1 MFRSLRFAV
10 LLVAGLGALAWVAQ
24 RVVDATTRGWYEHD
38 VELRADLV
46 VSAARRSLVARW
58 GHDRAGVR
66 TLLEDIAHDERIL
79 AAAACT
85 ADGDLLAKTDDLPAG
100 IRCAAIARNMQPDAS
115 GGWSSRSEVAEL
127 PAGPVHLSAVPVLS
141 GDKPLGFVVLV
152 HDLTFV
158 QRREAATRNF
168 ILLAFFVLAI
178 AAASVTLIAGRLSW
192 RNWTAEL
199 RRLLRGE
206 GLRPEFKPLLRD
218 VRELVERISSE
229 KEDFSQGAW
238 TAERLRQTLSHN
250 LRGEKVLIV
259 ANREPYI
266 HERSADG
273 KVKVVHPA
281 SGLVTALEPVMRAC
295 SGTWIA
301 HGSGVADREVSDKFG
316 RLRVPPGEESYQL
329 RRIWLS
335 RAEEQGYYYGL
346 ANEGLWPLCHIAF
359 TRPLFRASD
368 WETYEAVNRRFADT
382 VVAEAR
388 NERPIVLV
396 QDYHFALLP
405 RMIRERLPEAIV
417 ITFWHIPWPNSEV
430 FSICPWR
437 EKILDGLLGS
447 SIIGFHTQ
455 FHCNNFVESVDRFLE
470 SRIEREDSAISYGGE
485 TSLVHAYPIS
495 IEWPPDLLA
504 RLPSVADCRAGVRR
518 KYGLADTVKLCVGV
532 ERLDYTKGILDRFQA
547 LDELFTQH
555 PEWIGRL
562 VFLQIAAPSRGTLPA
577 YKALH
582 DECQARA
589 EELNRRYGSDGY
601 KPVLMVAEHH
611 SQRGVYEIYRA
622 ADICMVTSLHDGMNL
637 VAKEFVAARDDE
649 QGVLLLS
656 TFAGASKELLEALIV
671 NPYDAAMMGE
681 ALLQALTMEPG
692 EQSQRMRRMREIVR
706 DNNVYRWAG
715 SMLLDAARLRKRSD
729 LGHISGGD
737 PSASGSNIISLFER
751 QRVAAL

>member
-1 MFRSLRFAV
+1 MTSNGLDFLWVVTFSSLALSLLAV
-10 LLVAGLGALAWVAQ
+10 
-24 RVVDATTRGWYEHD
+24 
-38 VELRADLV
+38 V
-46 VSAARRSLVARW
+46 VSMRKARRRKIAPTFSSGEIGAERQVLRESQKN
-58 GHDRAGVR
+58 GHS
-66 TLLEDIAHDERIL
+66 
-79 AAAACT
+79 T
-85 ADGDLLAKTDDLPAG
+85 AD
-100 IRCAAIARNMQPDAS
+100 AALVH
-115 GGWSSRSEVAEL
+115 WSPQTLRTILDEEL
-127 PAGPVHLSAVPVLS
+127 PGAQVI
-141 GDKPLGFVVLV
+141 VV
-152 HDLTFV
+152 
-158 QRREAATRNF
+158 
-168 ILLAFFVLAI
+168 
-178 AAASVTLIAGRLSW
+178 S
-192 RNWTAEL
+192 
-199 RRLLRGE
+199 
-206 GLRPEFKPLLRD
+206 
-218 VRELVERISSE
+218 
-229 KEDFSQGAW
+229 
-238 TAERLRQTLSHN
+238 
-250 LRGEKVLIV
+250 
-259 ANREPYI
+259 NREPYI
-266 HERSADG
+266 HNRSGDG
-273 KVKVVHPA
+273 IDLVVPA
-281 SGLVTALEPVMRAC
+281 SGLVSALEPITRAC
-295 SGTWIA
+295 AGTWIA
-301 HGSGVADREVSDKFG
+301 YGGGTADRLTVDENDRVE
-316 RLRVPPGEESYQL
+316 VPPDKPSYTL
-329 RRIWLS
+329 RRVWLT
-335 RAEEQGYYYGL
+335 EEEHQGYYLGF

-368 WETYEAVNRRFADT
+368 WETYEAVNQRFADT

-485 TSLVHAYPIS
+485 TTLVHAYPIS

-504 RLPSVADCRAGVRR
+504 RLPSVADCRRRVRR
-518 KYGLADTVKLCVGV
+518 KYGLADDVKLCVGV

-547 LDELFTQH
+547 LDELFMQY

-577 YKALH
+577 YRMLH
-582 DECQARA
+582 DECDARA

-611 SQRGVYEIYRA
+611 SQAEVYEIYRA
-622 ADICMVTSLHDGMNL
+622 ADLCMVTSLHDGMNL

-671 NPYDAAMMGE
+671 NPYDTATMSE
-681 ALLQALTMEPG
+681 ALLQALTMTPG

-715 SMLLDAARLRKRSD
+715 SMLLDAARLRKRGD
-729 LGHISGGD
+729 LGRATGGD
-737 PSASGSNIISLFER
+737 HSASGSNIISLFER